1 MKQKEGNCTNTHGDT
16 LSRAFKRMLYLERSN
31 PLGYVLGLIYWAGV
45 DSVMCSDWLSM
56 VLNSRAPGYP
66 CVSLCCPLRL
76 CVGIATL
83 FVAMCGNYTCSCGLE
98 RLGLLNILTA
108 RISRI
113 DT

>member
-1 MKQKEGNCTNTHGDT
+1 MKQKEGNCTNTRGDT

-56 VLNSRAPGYP
+56 VLNSRPPGYP
-66 CVSLCCPLRL
+66 YVSLCCPLRL

-83 FVAMCGNYTCSCGLE
+83 FVAMC
-98 RLGLLNILTA
+98 
-108 RISRI
+108 RITLVLVALSVWVSR
-113 DT
+113 TS